1 MWAHKMA
8 ERTPNLISRATA
20 RVIDAGQRVAR
31 PTAVAFTFG
40 AAAIGLA
47 EVSCGGGS
55 AAEPG
60 GDEPTSTIF
69 VPTIAEATKPPV
81 QLTPLAPATPTE
93 APKPT
98 PTPIVLKDLFTAAVV
113 DPSID

>member
-47 EVSCGGGS
+47 EVSCGGGTWW
-55 AAEPG
+55 G
-60 GDEPTSTIF
+60 
-69 VPTIAEATKPPV
+69 
-81 QLTPLAPATPTE
+81 
-93 APKPT
+93 
-98 PTPIVLKDLFTAAVV
+98 
-113 DPSID
+113 